1 MTDQPD
7 KRAKS
12 GKGHALVLLIGDW
25 QAVREDWIR
34 VSTDFIGHTP
44 KEHETAQFDGADTD
58 EGEVI
63 AALRSK
69 GLFAGKKAVL
79 YRNPPFLS
87 GREDAGI
94 DTSKASKG
102 SSGPRPE
109 EPGRLTL
116 DWAMQAAGSGRPLS
130 SMLVIQVDRAD
141 RRLRIFKELSRLA
154 LLVDRATGGQS
165 RGAKVD
171 ARVME
176 LLQERLS
183 ASGKRLDQQG
193 LRLFL
198 EKVGTGSA
206 SALIN
211 EIDKLICLAGDGG
224 TITVEQVAELVSRHR
239 QEELYRLT
247 DAVKRR
253 DLSGALASLDL
264 ILAQEIHPLAIL
276 TTLKNLFERLL
287 AIRFYLDS
295 SKPAPREISSF
306 NLFKATVLEGLLS
319 FYDRPDG
326 PPDGSPGGSG
336 ANPLL
341 GPKGKRPHPYALWMD
356 VKAAAAF
363 SCQELFGALFRL
375 ADLDLDLKGGK
386 AGDRLL
392 LEAFLILL
400 LTGDDGHDTGL
411 MHSSAGQGMG
421 VGILDSRG
429 Q

>member
-7 KRAKS
+7 KKGQG

-25 QAVREDWIR
+25 QAVREDWLRIA
-34 VSTDFIGHTP
+34 TDFIGHIP

-63 AALRSK
+63 ATLRSK

-87 GREDAGI
+87 GRDEAGI
-94 DTSKASKG
+94 DLSKASEG
-102 SSGPRPE
+102 AAGGRPE
-109 EPGRLTL
+109 ESGRLTL
-116 DWAMQAAGSGRPLS
+116 DWAMQAARGGRPSS
-130 SMLVIQVDRAD
+130 SMLVIQADRVD
-141 RRLRIFKELSRLA
+141 RRLRVFKELSRLA
-154 LLVDRATGGQS
+154 LLVDRGTGGQG
-165 RGAKVD
+165 RGAAKVD

-176 LLQERLS
+176 LLQKRLS
-183 ASGKRLDQQG
+183 AAGKRLDPQG

-198 EKVGTGSA
+198 EKVGTDSA

-224 TITVEQVAELVSRHR
+224 AITVEQVAELVSRHR

-253 DLSGALASLDL
+253 DLSGALATLNL

-295 SKPAPREISSF
+295 CRPAARELSSF

-319 FYDRPDG
+319 FFDRPDG
-326 PPDGSPGGSG
+326 SSDGLG

-356 VKAAAAF
+356 VKAAADF

-375 ADLDLDLKGGK
+375 ADLDLDLKGGR
-386 AGDRLL
+386 AADRLL
-392 LEAFLILL
+392 LEAFLISLL
-400 LTGDDGHDTGL
+400 AGEDGHDADPLHAGL
-411 MHSSAGQGMG
+411 GQGTTA
-421 VGILDSRG
+421 GISDSRG